1 MNIFS
6 YEIIECSY
14 KIDENTVHLYF
25 PEYNIAVPIYE
36 LNEEILK
43 VKKF

>member
-6 YEIIECSY
+6 YEIIECNY

-25 PEYNIAVPIYE
+25 PEYNIAFPIYQ